1 MKVMKDVAKIT
12 GSVANT
18 AVTSLGAIEHTT
30 GMISEAMFSARM
42 EQLQEIKSS
51 LGKLDINELKSLS
64 QSIRDWNA

>member
-51 LGKLDINELKSLS
+51 LGNLDINELKSLS